1 MLLCCVVRWIE
12 LKINNFFVKFS
23 RRASRSGK
31 VPLSSSGSGASG
43 VGGGGGGPSGA
54 GGGVATSSGSG
65 AAMDGTGTDGS
76 APHSS
81 GGAIPPNASA
91 PSSSSVPTGETI
103 RVKFTSSARPL
114 KRGNPHIDVWLQN
127 SKHFTFRLKK
137 NWEWLNVLWKASC
150 IIIMF
155 YLLDVV
161 FAFQFFLV

>member
-1 MLLCCVVRWIE
+1 MSFKLNK
-12 LKINNFFVKFS
+12 KINNFFLKFS

-103 RVKFTSSARPL
+103 HVKLTSSDA
-114 KRGNPHIDVWLQN
+114 I
-127 SKHFTFRLKK
+127 FRLLSTAGTRTRKW
-137 NWEWLNVLWKASC
+137 NPQIC
-150 IIIMF
+150 
-155 YLLDVV
+155 V
-161 FAFQFFLV
+161 F

>member
-1 MLLCCVVRWIE
+1 M
-12 LKINNFFVKFS
+12 
-23 RRASRSGK
+23 
-31 VPLSSSGSGASG
+31 PLSSSGSGASG

-127 SKHFTFRLKK
+127 SKHFTFRFKK
-137 NWEWLNVLWKASC
+137 KKLRMIECVVESVLHHHHVLFVRRLVC
-150 IIIMF
+150 F
-155 YLLDVV
+155 PV
-161 FAFQFFLV
+161 FPGLIVYQHYNAQVFIFFLPKVRVT